1 MKLSNQLI
9 LTLVIGFMIGQSVWF
24 SRSLT
29 SVKNQMVS
37 QNEALN
43 IRNQDGKIV
52 AVLGPDETG
61 AGALVLQ
68 NAKGQRS
75 AVIRSMENGSGG
87 LLVCSDDGK
96 AKLRLVVN
104 PLGAGTLEILSSENE
119 KLFILGTDAK
129 GDPAF
134 VQKN

>member
-9 LTLVIGFMIGQSVWF
+9 FTLVIGFMIGQSIWF

-37 QNEALN
+37 QNEALKLSN
-43 IRNQDGKIV
+43 NEGKVV
-52 AVLGPDETG
+52 AVLGPDEKG
-61 AGALVLQ
+61 AGALILL
-68 NAKGQRS
+68 NAEGQRT
-75 AVIRSMENGSGG
+75 AVIRSMDNGSGG
-87 LLVCSDDGK
+87 LLICSNDGESK
-96 AKLRLVVN
+96 VRLVIN
-104 PLGAGTLEILSSENE
+104 PLGAGTVEILSDENE

-129 GDPAF
+129 GAPAF

>member
-52 AVLGPDETG
+52 AVLEG
-61 AGALVLQ
+61 Q
-68 NAKGQRS
+68 KGSFRI
-75 AVIRSMENGSGG
+75 V
-87 LLVCSDDGK
+87 
-96 AKLRLVVN
+96 
-104 PLGAGTLEILSSENE
+104 
-119 KLFILGTDAK
+119 
-129 GDPAF
+129 
-134 VQKN
+134 